1 MCLCLC
7 PVYLPLYFIDQNDA
21 ILWAFLRNFKLIQI
35 EDVKPKQRP
44 AKMEVETAKIT
55 KLPTKMPVEDV
66 KRKQLCKSSYKKRD
80 IQRAG
85 HH

>member
-1 MCLCLC
+1 
-7 PVYLPLYFIDQNDA
+7 
-21 ILWAFLRNFKLIQI
+21 
-35 EDVKPKQRP
+35 
-44 AKMEVETAKIT
+44 MEVETAKIT

-66 KRKQLCKSSYKKRD
+66 KTKQLCKSSYKKRD